1 MVAYTREQLLKR
13 LQDKRAKGELIIA
26 AGAGSGLSAKSIEAG
41 GADMLLVFNSGKYRM
56 DGHGSL
62 SGWFAFG
69 NANDVALSMGK
80 NQVLPVVKE
89 IPVICSC
96 FAQDATK
103 VIDYHLDEVIKNGFA
118 GINNFPTMG
127 MVDGNFRQQCE
138 LTNLGFYREAE
149 MVRIAKTK
157 GIFTMV
163 YVFTPE
169 ESAMMAEAG
178 ADCIISH
185 VGLTVGGMI
194 GTTKSLTIEESA
206 DLTRNIMEAGKKF
219 NSDIIWLAHG
229 GPLATPSDL
238 EEFVKFLPEIDGFVG
253 ASSMERIP
261 TEEAIIATVKEFK
274 AVKKSKRML

>member
-1 MVAYTREQLLKR
+1 MKAYTREELIAR
-13 LQDKRAKGELIIA
+13 LRAKRAAGEYIIA
-26 AGAGSGLSAKSIEAG
+26 AGAGSGISAKSIEAG
-41 GADMLLVFNSGKYRM
+41 GADMLMVFDSGKYRM

-69 NANDVALSMGK
+69 NANDVAMSMGK
-80 NQVLPVVKE
+80 HQVLPIVKE

-103 VIDYHLDEVIKNGFA
+103 VIDYHLDDVARSGFS

-127 MVDGNFRQQCE
+127 MIDGNFRQQCE

-149 MVRIAKTK
+149 MVRIAKEK

-169 ESAMMAEAG
+169 ESAMMAQAG

-194 GTTKSLTIEESA
+194 GTTKALTIEESA
-206 DLTRNIMEAGKKF
+206 DLTRAIMEAGKKIKE
-219 NSDIIWLAHG
+219 DIIWLAHG
-229 GPLATPSDL
+229 GPLATPKDL
-238 EEFVKFLPEIDGFVG
+238 KEFVALLPEIDGFVG

-261 TEEAIIATVKEFK
+261 TEQAIIKTVEEFK
-274 AVKKSKRML
+274 QVRA